1 MERFKHTESTAEVYN
16 RIIKEYREIDSDSAL
31 EALGLEYEDKKG
43 GELGLVLDGLR
54 FMGESVTSS
63 ERVAN
68 WLKSR
73 GCKVVEGAI
82 EETWKVSLE

>member
-16 RIIKEYREIDSDSAL
+16 QIIKEYREIDSDSAL
-31 EALGLEYEDKKG
+31 EALGLEYEDYKG

-82 EETWKVSLE
+82 EGTWKVSL